1 MVLGDSDVTVGVND
15 RGNTHLM
22 VEEGSVTVRSRTTG
36 QEMVYNAGE
45 SIDITPAG
53 VTTSTAELQ

>member
-1 MVLGDSDVTVGVND
+1 
-15 RGNTHLM
+15 M